1 MGIFNSLFPYTDFH
15 RLNAD
20 WILEKVKK
28 AADDAAEAA
37 EDAEEAAETVAGYES
52 RLEEAERAAEG
63 SVRFDLEQ
71 DLNSTQ
77 QAQGRANIGA
87 AASSQIISLGTTVAG
102 LGTRLTAI
110 ETNAVRAD
118 TSQSFNS
125 TQQAQARTNIGAAS
139 SAIETNAVRADTA
152 QSFNTAQQTQA
163 RTNIDAAST
172 ASVGTAMDSIMAL
185 NNVAVRVNS
194 AQSFTDA
201 QKLQARQNI
210 GAASSDAVL
219 TGAVMYS
226 TSQVLSSTEKAQARA
241 NIGSPASDA
250 VLPATNPVANVS
262 LGVMD
267 DSVAG
272 NDGDEITATL
282 TSLANHSI
290 LRLEGDQSNTVRLA
304 GLAAPDEDDEAVTLG
319 YADTRYEP
327 IWTRQAVT
335 GSTPSIAA
343 TDHTIYTAGEVSS
356 LTVSSVPATGE
367 VTIRFQSGSTPATLA
382 LPADVLMPDDFT
394 VEADR
399 YYEINILDKWGLA
412 ASWEVEVVTP

>member
-28 AADDAAEAA
+28 ASDDAAEAA
-37 EDAEEAAETVAGYES
+37 EDAAEAAETVAGFES

-63 SVRFDLEQ
+63 SVRYDLEQ

-102 LGTRLTAI
+102 LQTRATAI

-118 TSQSFNS
+118 TSQSFS
-125 TQQAQARTNIGAAS
+125 
-139 SAIETNAVRADTA
+139 
-152 QSFNTAQQTQA
+152 TAQQTQA
-163 RTNIDAAST
+163 RNNISAASASEVSSLQTGLT
-172 ASVGTAMDSIMAL
+172 ALSQ
-185 NNVAVRVNS
+185 VAVQVGS

-210 GAASSDAVL
+210 GAASVDAVL
-219 TGAVMYS
+219 SGAVLYS
-226 TSQVLSSTEKAQARA
+226 ASQVLSSGEKSRARS
-241 NIGSPASDA
+241 NIDA
-250 VLPATNPVANVS
+250 
-262 LGVMD
+262 LGNEGPTIIGGITMEN
-267 DSVAG
+267 SAG
-272 NDGDEITATL
+272 TARYQ
-282 TSLANHSI
+282 SSI
-290 LRLEGDQSNTVRLA
+290 LSRSGITEWEFADPNNDPIIFSGVNDPQLTYD
-304 GLAAPDEDDEAVTLG
+304 AANKHYVDSKDLQRNSA
-319 YADTRYEP
+319 YSS
-327 IWTRQAVT
+327 
-335 GSTPSIAA
+335 STPSI
-343 TDHTIYTAGEVSS
+343 TAVANTLYICGEVTS
-356 LTVSSVPATGE
+356 LTINSVPATGE
-367 VTIRFQSGSTPATLA
+367 ITVRFQSGSTPATLA
-382 LPADVLMPDDFT
+382 LPADVLMPDDFA